1 MNVRLTCLDTRS
13 FNADIKLLNSI
24 RSKNGKPEVYSN
36 VVKRCSISLRFIR
49 DCLWQ
54 FEYAAKALNLETLKN
69 EFDFPI
75 IHSNFLRDYL
85 FSQAALD
92 LAVEARWLSNRNG
105 F

>member
-1 MNVRLTCLDTRS
+1 M
-13 FNADIKLLNSI
+13 NSI
-24 RSKNGKPEVYSN
+24 RSKAGKPEVYSN
-36 VVKRCSISLRFIR
+36 LIKRCSISLRFIR
-49 DCLWQ
+49 DHLWE
-54 FEYAAKALNLETLKN
+54 FEQTAKALNLETLKN

-92 LAVEARWLSNRNG
+92 LAIEAGWVSNRNA